1 MDRLLEKNRVRAVL
15 EKMNYVRLQTDGK
28 SVIAVHTE
36 SGTIAHL
43 RLKEVQDKLGVNY
56 DEFVGI
62 IKGMLMRVSL
72 PEGADLSL
80 KECFGVILELADY
93 LEFDGLCVAVQGLQ
107 LETEVDMIEKVTEMV
122 EGMKEMIEETKEETI
137 EEAEE
142 KEPEEE
148 PSEDSESDDE
158 DWWL

>member
-15 EKMNYVRLQTDGK
+15 EKMEYVRLQTDGK
-28 SVIAVHTE
+28 SVVAVHIE
-36 SGTIAHL
+36 SGTIAPL

-62 IKGMLMRVSL
+62 IKGMLMRVNI
-72 PEGADLSL
+72 PEGTDLSL

-93 LEFDGLCVAVQGLQ
+93 LEFEGLCVAVQGLH
-107 LETEVDMIEKVTEMV
+107 LGAEIDMIDKVTEMV
-122 EGMKEMIEETKEETI
+122 GEMKEMI

-142 KEPEEE
+142 KEEES
-148 PSEDSESDDE
+148 SEDSESDGE

>member
-15 EKMNYVRLQTDGK
+15 EKMDYVRLQTDGK

-36 SGTIAHL
+36 SGTIAPL

-62 IKGMLMRVSL
+62 IKGMLVRVNI
-72 PEGADLSL
+72 PEGTDLSL

-107 LETEVDMIEKVTEMV
+107 LESEVNMIEKVAEMV
-122 EGMKEMIEETKEETI
+122 GEMKEMIEETQEETQ
-137 EEAEE
+137 
-142 KEPEEE
+142 EEE
-148 PSEDSESDDE
+148 ESSEDSSEESDSDE